1 MAWTKQVKTA
11 PPDIGH
17 RNGMCRHKITLAAA
31 AGAAVGRQP
40 EVTRRPPRA
49 NRALPAIATC
59 LCLGLQ
65 ATSIRSNDAPDLATA
80 VLAEVNHYRS
90 SQGLAPLAT
99 HARLQAIA
107 QAHSQAMAQ
116 QGRLSHG
123 GFQQRF
129 DRSGARLCVENLA
142 AGTLQPARV
151 VAAWR
156 RSPEHHRNL
165 LEPRVQVAG
174 VAATG
179 SVVSLLA
186 CRYDGP

>member
-1 MAWTKQVKTA
+1 MKTA

-17 RNGMCRHKITLAAA
+17 PMGMCRHNVTLPA
-31 AGAAVGRQP
+31 AGARADGRQP
-40 EVTRRPPRA
+40 GVSCAPCPPARRAGP
-49 NRALPAIATC
+49 ALA
-59 LCLGLQ
+59 LCLALCLPLPQVPARAGE
-65 ATSIRSNDAPDLATA
+65 TSDLATE
-80 VLAEVNHYRS
+80 VLAEVNRYRAS
-90 SQGLAPLAT
+90 HGLAPLAAD
-99 HARLQAIA
+99 ARLQAIA

-116 QGRLSHG
+116 EGRLSHG

-142 AGTLQPARV
+142 AGTLQPARI

-165 LEPRVQVAG
+165 LESRVQVAG
-174 VAATG
+174 VAAAG

-186 CRYDGP
+186 CRFDGP

>member
-1 MAWTKQVKTA
+1 M
-11 PPDIGH
+11 PPGP
-17 RNGMCRHKITLAAA
+17 AAA
-31 AGAAVGRQP
+31 DNPG
-40 EVTRRPPRA
+40 VTRPSATARCA
-49 NRALPAIATC
+49 STALA
-59 LCLGLQ
+59 LCLALLHTP
-65 ATSIRSNDAPDLATA
+65 ARPAEAPDLADA
-80 VLAEVNHYRS
+80 VLAEVNLYRA
-90 SQGLAPLAT
+90 SQGLAPLAAD
-99 HARLQAIA
+99 ARLQAITG
-107 QAHSQAMAQ
+107 AHAQAMAQ

-174 VAATG
+174 VAVHGT
-179 SVVSLLA
+179 VVSLLA
-186 CRYDGP
+186 CRFDPP

>member
-1 MAWTKQVKTA
+1 MAW
-11 PPDIGH
+11 
-17 RNGMCRHKITLAAA
+17 CLA
-31 AGAAVGRQP
+31 
-40 EVTRRPPRA
+40 
-49 NRALPAIATC
+49 
-59 LCLGLQ
+59 LGLPLPPSPTR
-65 ATSIRSNDAPDLATA
+65 ADEVPDLATA
-80 VLAEVNHYRS
+80 VLAEVNRYRAGH
-90 SQGLAPLAT
+90 GLAPLAAD
-99 HARLQAIA
+99 ARLQAIA

-129 DRSGARLCVENLA
+129 DHSGARLCVENLA

-165 LEPRVQVAG
+165 LEPRVQAAG

-186 CRYDGP
+186 CRFDGP

>member
-1 MAWTKQVKTA
+1 MKTA
-11 PPDIGH
+11 PPHIG
-17 RNGMCRHKITLAAA
+17 NFVGMCRHNITPAGA
-31 AGAAVGRQP
+31 AGAGWRRQP
-40 EVTRRPPRA
+40 GVTRLRFPAP
-49 NRALPAIATC
+49 ALA
-59 LCLGLQ
+59 LCLALLHTP
-65 ATSIRSNDAPDLATA
+65 ARPDDAPDLAAA
-80 VLAEVNHYRS
+80 VLAEVNLYRA
-90 SQGLAPLAT
+90 SQSLAPLAAD
-99 HARLQAIA
+99 ARLQAIA
-107 QAHSQAMAQ
+107 QAHSLAMAQ

-186 CRYDGP
+186 CRFDGP

>member
-1 MAWTKQVKTA
+1 MVVVWLG
-11 PPDIGH
+11 IGLLP
-17 RNGMCRHKITLAAA
+17 GTAAA
-31 AGAAVGRQP
+31 
-40 EVTRRPPRA
+40 
-49 NRALPAIATC
+49 
-59 LCLGLQ
+59 Q
-65 ATSIRSNDAPDLATA
+65 ADEAPDLAAA
-80 VLAEVNHYRS
+80 VLAEVNRYRS
-90 SQGLAPLAT
+90 SQGLATLVADP
-99 HARLQAIA
+99 RLQAIT
-107 QAHSQAMAQ
+107 QAHSEAMAQ

-165 LEPRVQVAG
+165 LEPRVRSAG

-186 CRYDGP
+186 CRFDGP

>member
-1 MAWTKQVKTA
+1 M
-11 PPDIGH
+11 G
-17 RNGMCRHKITLAAA
+17 RFRLAAHRTGLIA
-31 AGAAVGRQP
+31 AAW
-40 EVTRRPPRA
+40 
-49 NRALPAIATC
+49 
-59 LCLGLQ
+59 LCLGQPSTPAQ
-65 ATSIRSNDAPDLATA
+65 ASEAPDLATA
-80 VLAEVNHYRS
+80 VLAEVNLYRT
-90 SQGLAPLAT
+90 SQGLVPLAAD
-99 HARLQAIA
+99 ARLQAIA
-107 QAHSQAMAQ
+107 QTHSQAMAQ

>member
-1 MAWTKQVKTA
+1 MSS
-11 PPDIGH
+11 
-17 RNGMCRHKITLAAA
+17 
-31 AGAAVGRQP
+31 
-40 EVTRRPPRA
+40 
-49 NRALPAIATC
+49 C
-59 LCLGLQ
+59 LTLGLPLPQ
-65 ATSIRSNDAPDLATA
+65 TPARADETPDLAAA
-80 VLAEVNHYRS
+80 VLAEVNLYRS
-90 SQGLAPLAT
+90 SRGLAPLIAD
-99 HARLQAIA
+99 ARLQAIA

-151 VAAWR
+151 VAAWQ

-165 LEPRVQVAG
+165 LEPRVQAAG

-186 CRYDGP
+186 CRFDGP

>member
-1 MAWTKQVKTA
+1 MNSLS
-11 PPDIGH
+11 PPA
-17 RNGMCRHKITLAAA
+17 RR
-31 AGAAVGRQP
+31 AGAAL
-40 EVTRRPPRA
+40 A
-49 NRALPAIATC
+49 WC
-59 LCLGLQ
+59 LALGLPLPPSPTR
-65 ATSIRSNDAPDLATA
+65 ADEVPDLATA
-80 VLAEVNHYRS
+80 VLAEVNRYRAS
-90 SQGLAPLAT
+90 HGLAPLAAD
-99 HARLQAIA
+99 ARLQAIA

-129 DRSGARLCVENLA
+129 DHSGARLCVENLA

-165 LEPRVQVAG
+165 LEPRVQAAG

-186 CRYDGP
+186 CRFDRP

>member
-1 MAWTKQVKTA
+1 VNSLY
-11 PPDIGH
+11 PPA
-17 RNGMCRHKITLAAA
+17 RR
-31 AGAAVGRQP
+31 AGAAL
-40 EVTRRPPRA
+40 TW
-49 NRALPAIATC
+49 C
-59 LCLGLQ
+59 LALGLPLPPSPSR
-65 ATSIRSNDAPDLATA
+65 ADEVPDLATA
-80 VLAEVNHYRS
+80 VLAEVNRYRAS
-90 SQGLAPLAT
+90 HGLAPLAAD
-99 HARLQAIA
+99 ARLQAIA

-129 DRSGARLCVENLA
+129 DHSGARLCVENLA

-165 LEPRVQVAG
+165 LEPRVQAAG

>member
-1 MAWTKQVKTA
+1 MAQV
-11 PPDIGH
+11 
-17 RNGMCRHKITLAAA
+17 
-31 AGAAVGRQP
+31 GAALALSLFLLHAP
-40 EVTRRPPRA
+40 ARA
-49 NRALPAIATC
+49 
-59 LCLGLQ
+59 
-65 ATSIRSNDAPDLATA
+65 DEAPDLAA
-80 VLAEVNHYRS
+80 GVLAEVNRYRGG
-90 SQGLAPLAT
+90 QGLAPLVADV
-99 HARLQAIA
+99 RLQAIA

-142 AGTLQPARV
+142 AGTFQPARV
-151 VAAWR
+151 VAAWQ

-165 LEPRVQVAG
+165 LDPRVQVAG

-186 CRYDGP
+186 CRFDGP

>member
-1 MAWTKQVKTA
+1 
-11 PPDIGH
+11 
-17 RNGMCRHKITLAAA
+17 MCRHNVTLPAAAPAAGGRQQGVICVQRPSARRTGATLALALA
-31 AGAAVGRQP
+31 LVLRLAWCPALGL
-40 EVTRRPPRA
+40 
-49 NRALPAIATC
+49 ALP
-59 LCLGLQ
+59 Q
-65 ATSIRSNDAPDLATA
+65 ARAAEASDLAAA
-80 VLAEVNHYRS
+80 VLAEVNLYRTS
-90 SQGLAPLAT
+90 KGLSTLA
-99 HARLQAIA
+99 ADPRLQAIA

-179 SVVSLLA
+179 SVVSLMA
-186 CRYDGP
+186 CRHDGP

>member
-1 MAWTKQVKTA
+1 
-11 PPDIGH
+11 
-17 RNGMCRHKITLAAA
+17 MCRHNVTLPAAAPAAGGRQQGVICVQRPSARRTGATLALALA
-31 AGAAVGRQP
+31 LVLRLAWCPALGL
-40 EVTRRPPRA
+40 
-49 NRALPAIATC
+49 ALP
-59 LCLGLQ
+59 Q
-65 ATSIRSNDAPDLATA
+65 ARAAEASDLAAA
-80 VLAEVNHYRS
+80 VLAEVNLYRTS
-90 SQGLAPLAT
+90 KGLSTLA
-99 HARLQAIA
+99 ADPRLQAIA

-129 DRSGARLCVENLA
+129 DSSGARLCVENLA
-142 AGTLQPARV
+142 AGTLQPAQV

-165 LEPRVQVAG
+165 LEPRVQAAG

-186 CRYDGP
+186 CRFDGP

>member
-1 MAWTKQVKTA
+1 META
-11 PPDIGH
+11 PPHIG
-17 RNGMCRHKITLAAA
+17 NFVEMCRHNVTRAGA
-31 AGAAVGRQP
+31 AGAVWRRQP
-40 EVTRRPPRA
+40 GVTRLRFPARCTAP
-49 NRALPAIATC
+49 ALA
-59 LCLGLQ
+59 LCLALLHTP
-65 ATSIRSNDAPDLATA
+65 ARPDDAPDLAAA
-80 VLAEVNHYRS
+80 VLAEVNLYRA
-90 SQGLAPLAT
+90 SQSLAPLAAD
-99 HARLQAIA
+99 ARLQAIA
-107 QAHSQAMAQ
+107 QAHSLAMAQ

-186 CRYDGP
+186 CRFDGP

>member
-1 MAWTKQVKTA
+1 
-11 PPDIGH
+11 
-17 RNGMCRHKITLAAA
+17 MCRHNITAAA
-31 AGAAVGRQP
+31 AADARCGRQP
-40 EVTRRPPRA
+40 EVSHIHPFARRA
-49 NRALPAIATC
+49 GAALALCLALPPIPARA
-59 LCLGLQ
+59 GE
-65 ATSIRSNDAPDLATA
+65 APDLATG
-80 VLAEVNHYRS
+80 VLAEVNRYRV
-90 SQGLAPLAT
+90 SQGLVPLVADD
-99 HARLQAIA
+99 RLQAITL
-107 QAHSQAMAQ
+107 AHSQAMAQ

-142 AGTLQPARV
+142 AGSLQPARV
-151 VAAWR
+151 VAAWQ

-186 CRYDGP
+186 CRFDSP